1 MRRLVLLVVV
11 AAFVVVP
18 VAVAG
23 KGPFR
28 YTKVGHVGS
37 AGSGKGQFSGG
48 AMGIAI
54 DQTCGDV
61 FIGDDVSKA
70 IHQYD
75 LNGKFIRDIGIP
87 KSKERAGL
95 EDPAGLFL
103 ANAAVQPLNPLGPPT
118 ACDGDGILWVADYG
132 GGRIDAFDPR
142 ANSTGNEGDP
152 KGKIVSVWC
161 NDILLPA
168 GVCDVADNAK
178 IDVYP
183 NDVWATDNALYV
195 AGANGHIVDEYTL
208 GGVHVRRTV
217 GKDVGGS
224 VAVWGAYL
232 WSTISGNGSNTVA
245 SWSTDPSNSSIQ
257 LIHAFPWAGPF
268 QGTTDVYTGID
279 GTLYAVSDN
288 ELLVF
293 SPSGILRS
301 KTVLPH
307 RYGNLA
313 VRYDG
318 TVYLTSGNSNAPG
331 ADIYSP
337 GALVTLAKQPGGRH
351 EIVLAGAVK
360 PAHAGDAIV
369 LQRAE
374 GNGWHTLKTVKLDA
388 SSHFVYHWTP
398 PRALFQ
404 YRVRA
409 FFHDPH
415 PYHADRESAILTV
428 ASR

>member
-1 MRRLVLLVVV
+1 MRRLVLLMVV

-18 VAVAG
+18 AAVAG

-28 YTKVGHVGS
+28 YVKVGHVGS

-48 AMGIAI
+48 ATGIAI

-61 FIGDDVSKA
+61 FIGDDVA
-70 IHQYD
+70 RVIHQYD
-75 LNGKFIRDIGIP
+75 VNGKFIRDIGIP
-87 KSKERAGL
+87 KSKVRGGL
-95 EDPAGLFL
+95 EQPEGMFL

-118 ACDGDGILWVADYG
+118 PCGGDGILWVADSG
-132 GGRIDAFDPR
+132 AGRVDAFDPK
-142 ANSTGNEGDP
+142 GD
-152 KGKIVSVWC
+152 IQAVWC

-183 NDVWATDNALYV
+183 NDIWATDNNVYV

-208 GGVHVRRTV
+208 DGTHVRRTV

-232 WSTISGNGSNTVA
+232 WSTVSGNGSNTVA
-245 SWSTDPSNSSIQ
+245 SWSTNPSNAAIQ
-257 LIHAFPWAGPF
+257 LINAFPWTGPF

-279 GTLYAVSDN
+279 GSLYAVSDTD
-288 ELLVF
+288 LLVF

-301 KTVLPH
+301 KTLLPH
-307 RYGNLA
+307 RYDNLA

-318 TVYLTSGNSNAPG
+318 TVYLTYGNNSPG

-337 GALVTLAKQPGGRH
+337 GALVTLTKQPGGQH

-360 PAHAGDAIV
+360 PARAGDAIV
-369 LQRAE
+369 LQRAQ
-374 GNGWHTLKTVKLDA
+374 GNGWHTLTTLKLDA
-388 SSHFVYHWTP
+388 RSHFLYHWTP
-398 PRALFQ
+398 PRTLVQ

-415 PYHADRESAILTV
+415 PYYADRESAILTV

>member
-1 MRRLVLLVVV
+1 MNRLVLLVVV
-11 AAFVVVP
+11 AALVVVP
-18 VAVAG
+18 AAVAG
-23 KGPFR
+23 KGPFK
-28 YTKVGHVGS
+28 YAKVGHVGS
-37 AGSGKGQFSGG
+37 AGSGKGRFSGG
-48 AMGIAI
+48 AAGIAI

-61 FIGDDVSKA
+61 YIGDNVTKT
-70 IHQYD
+70 IHRYD
-75 LNGKFIRDIGIP
+75 LNGKFINDIGIP
-87 KSKERAGL
+87 KSKARGGL
-95 EDPAGLFL
+95 EDPAGMFL

-118 ACDGDGILWVADYG
+118 PCGGDGILWAADYG
-132 GGRIDAFDPR
+132 AGRVDAF
-142 ANSTGNEGDP
+142 NP
-152 KGKIVSVWC
+152 KGEIQSVWC

-168 GVCDVADNAK
+168 GVCDVSDNAK

-183 NDVWATDNALYV
+183 NDVWATDNNVYV

-208 GGVHVRRTV
+208 DGTFIRRTV
-217 GKDVGGS
+217 GKDVEGS

-245 SWSTDPSNSSIQ
+245 SWSTNPSNSAIQ
-257 LIHAFPWAGPF
+257 LIHAYPWTGPF

-279 GTLYAVSDN
+279 GTLYAISDTD
-288 ELLVF
+288 LLVF
-293 SPSGILRS
+293 SPSGRLRS
-301 KTVLPH
+301 TTVLPH
-307 RYGNLA
+307 RYENLA

-318 TVYLTSGNSNAPG
+318 TVYLTGGNTPG

-369 LQRAE
+369 LQRAQ
-374 GNGWHTLKTVKLDA
+374 GNGWHTLTTLKLDA
-388 SSHFVYHWTP
+388 SSRFVYHWTP
-398 PRALFQ
+398 PRALVQ

-415 PYHADRESAILTV
+415 PYHADRESAILAV
-428 ASR
+428 SSR

>member
-1 MRRLVLLVVV
+1 MNRLVLLVVLT
-11 AAFVVVP
+11 ALVVVP
-18 VAVAG
+18 AAVAG
-23 KGPFR
+23 KGPFH
-28 YTKVGHVGS
+28 YAKVGHVGS

-48 AMGIAI
+48 ATGIAI

-61 FIGDDVSKA
+61 YIGDIVTKT
-70 IHQYD
+70 IHRYD

-87 KSKERAGL
+87 KSAARGGL
-95 EDPAGLFL
+95 EEAAGMFL

-132 GGRIDAFDPR
+132 AGRVDAF
-142 ANSTGNEGDP
+142 NP
-152 KGKIVSVWC
+152 KGEIQGVFC
-161 NDILLPA
+161 YDRLLPA
-168 GVCDVADNAK
+168 GVCDVADPTN
-178 IDVYP
+178 IDLYP
-183 NDVWATDNALYV
+183 SDVWATDNAIYV
-195 AGANGHIVDEYTL
+195 AGQLGHIVSEYTL
-208 GGVHVRRTV
+208 DGTYVRRTV
-217 GKDVGGS
+217 GKAVGGS
-224 VAVWGAYL
+224 VAVWGAYM
-232 WSTISGNGSNTVA
+232 WSTVAGNGSNTVA

-257 LIHAFPWAGPF
+257 LIHAFPWEGPF
-268 QGTTDVYTGID
+268 QGSTDVYTGID
-279 GTLYAVSDN
+279 GTLYAVSDTD
-288 ELLVF
+288 LLVF

-307 RYGNLA
+307 RYDNLA

-318 TVYLTSGNSNAPG
+318 TVYLTSGSTPG

-337 GALVTLAKQPGGRH
+337 GALVTLTKQPGGQH

-374 GNGWHTLKTVKLDA
+374 GNGWHILKTVKLDA

-398 PRALFQ
+398 PRALVQ

-428 ASR
+428 ASK